1 MSQGR
6 TFSIDA
12 LYLLQ
17 IHENWEVILKINQL
31 FEEAWG
37 LSDMQQLLSQ
47 SFGDPNFFPPTS
59 PSLSSLDPTSGLI
72 GNPRV
77 GSPLPWDLAWLQTDH
92 NNNSSDVLPVE
103 NVEKEPVVVH
113 EQPLYNNTLAS
124 PPRHEEKHHHP
135 FPPTNVLSR
144 NNNTLVDPKPS
155 IMQKSALPIEY
166 RSASLPIA
174 ERPHPKVQTA
184 FTYPQQD
191 GDLDVIPTPALD
203 SRQVVVKPKQQF
215 HQETKPVVEKPKAV
229 YNNNSQH
236 AQQHLSQHHQHQQ
249 PKVSPPGPPIVANSR
264 SSSDLVDNDGQESE
278 AVKADVMESLS
289 VGQKLPRK
297 RGRKPANDREGPLDH
312 VQAERQR
319 REKLNQRFYA
329 LRSVVP
335 NVSKVLSTFFKDKSV
350 LL

>member
-6 TFSIDA
+6 PFSINA

-17 IHENWEVILKINQL
+17 IQENWEVIQQINQL
-31 FEEAWG
+31 FDEPAWG
-37 LSDMQQLLSQ
+37 LIDMQQLFSQ
-47 SFGDPNFFPPTS
+47 SMEDPNFFPPTS
-59 PSLSSLDPTSGLI
+59 PSLPSLDPTSALI
-72 GNPRV
+72 SNPRV
-77 GSPLPWDLAWLQTDH
+77 GSPLPWDLPWFQTDH
-92 NNNSSDVLPVE
+92 TNNSSDVLPVE
-103 NVEKEPVVVH
+103 NVEKEPGVVH
-113 EQPLYNNTLAS
+113 EQPLYNNTLHS

-135 FPPTNVLSR
+135 FLPTNVLSR
-144 NNNTLVDPKPS
+144 NNNTVADPKLP
-155 IMQKSALPIEY
+155 IMQKSVSPIEY
-166 RSASLPIA
+166 RSASLPVA

-191 GDLDVIPTPALD
+191 GDLDVILPPALE
-203 SRQVVVKPKQQF
+203 SRQVVVKPKQQI
-215 HQETKPVVEKPKAV
+215 HQETKAVVEKPKAV

-236 AQQHLSQHHQHQQ
+236 AQHLSQHRQHQQ
-249 PKVSPPGPPIVANSR
+249 PKASQPGPPIVANSR

-278 AVKADVMESLS
+278 AVKADVIESLS

-335 NVSKVLSTFFKDKSV
+335 NVSKVLSTIF
-350 LL
+350 

>member
-1 MSQGR
+1 MEPHGFLRGNWVSQGR

-17 IHENWEVILKINQL
+17 IHENWEVISKINQQ
-31 FEEAWG
+31 FDEPAWG

-47 SFGDPNFFPPTS
+47 SFQDPNFFPPTS
-59 PSLSSLDPTSGLI
+59 PSLPSLDPTSGF
-72 GNPRV
+72 GNP
-77 GSPLPWDLAWLQTDH
+77 LWDSSWFQTDH

-103 NVEKEPVVVH
+103 NVEKEPVIVH

-155 IMQKSALPIEY
+155 IMPKSAVPIEY

-191 GDLDVIPTPALD
+191 GDLDLIPTPALE

-236 AQQHLSQHHQHQQ
+236 AQQHLSQHHQQ
-249 PKVSPPGPPIVANSR
+249 PKASPPGPPIVANSR
-264 SSSDLVDNDGQESE
+264 TSSDLVDNDGQESE

-335 NVSKVLSTFFKDKSV
+335 NVSKVLSTFF
-350 LL
+350 

>member
-1 MSQGR
+1 
-6 TFSIDA
+6 
-12 LYLLQ
+12 
-17 IHENWEVILKINQL
+17 
-31 FEEAWG
+31 
-37 LSDMQQLLSQ
+37 MQQFLSQ
-47 SFGDPNFFPPTS
+47 SLNDPNFYLPTS
-59 PSLSSLDPTSGLI
+59 PSSLNPTSALI

-77 GSPLPWDLAWLQTDH
+77 CSPLAWDFPWFPSDH

-103 NVEKEPVVVH
+103 IVEKEPVVVH
-113 EQPLYNNTLAS
+113 EQPLYHNTLTS
-124 PPRHEEKHHHP
+124 PPRHEENHQHP

-144 NNNTLVDPKPS
+144 NNNTISDPKPP
-155 IMQKSALPIEY
+155 IMQKSASAIEY
-166 RSASLPIA
+166 RSALLPVA

-191 GDLDVIPTPALD
+191 GDLDVISTPTFE

-236 AQQHLSQHHQHQQ
+236 AQQHLLQHHQQQQ
-249 PKVSPPGPPIVANSR
+249 PKASPPGPPIVANSR

-335 NVSKVLSTFFKDKSV
+335 NVSKVLSTIF
-350 LL
+350 